1 MVSMTT
7 DSPTSGRDFGSTPYR
22 WYVLLTLTLVYT
34 LNFIDRAL
42 LGVLAQPVLQLQSG
56 ATIVAQNT
64 NWTTSA
70 DRDAITAGS
79 SQAGAF
85 TLSAG
90 DSALIATLAPGAY
103 TVLVTGTGGASGI
116 ALVEVYELP

>member
-1 MVSMTT
+1 MMQASSPSARNWRSGWLARFGTALVWTLLVRLASMPMRR
-7 DSPTSGRDFGSTPYR
+7 SRK
-22 WYVLLTLTLVYT
+22 
-34 LNFIDRAL
+34 I
-42 LGVLAQPVLQLQSG
+42 
-56 ATIVAQNT
+56 
-64 NWTTSA
+64 
-70 DRDAITAGS
+70 AITAGS